1 MSRGCTSESHPL
13 FGVFMVRLSRSI
25 FEWDEHD
32 LELLMRAKRGEL
44 MQVGVP
50 NPLPSAV
57 KKALSRATNVGN
69 ERGEVVISVL
79 TESESIESLQR
90 LADGLMGRYERADQE
105 PPHLLY
111 TDRDCCSEHAWPHQV
126 EG

>member
-44 MQVGVP
+44 VQVGIP
-50 NPLPSAV
+50 NLLPSAV
-57 KKALSRATNVGN
+57 KKALSREENASHCRRRT
-69 ERGEVVISVL
+69 RGG
-79 TESESIESLQR
+79 QK
-90 LADGLMGRYERADQE
+90 
-105 PPHLLY
+105 
-111 TDRDCCSEHAWPHQV
+111 
-126 EG
+126 